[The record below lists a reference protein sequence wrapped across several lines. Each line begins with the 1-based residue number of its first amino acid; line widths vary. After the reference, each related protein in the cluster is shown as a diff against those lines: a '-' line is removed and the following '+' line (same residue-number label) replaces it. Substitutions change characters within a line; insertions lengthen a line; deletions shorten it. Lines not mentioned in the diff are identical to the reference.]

1 MQYLVLYWIPCWRE
15 KKCYEDFILL
25 IGKIDKWMV
34 NMFKCCFIV
43 YLLKLE
49 TIVVIYIKKSP

>member
-1 MQYLVLYWIPCWRE
+1 ME
-15 KKCYEDFILL
+15 GKKCYEDFILL